1 MKNTAIIVALTC
13 AAISA
18 PAAAQEEKD
27 FQGPRAEVLV
37 GYDRFDAGLDG
48 YDDGGNA
55 EDVFYGAAIGYDFQS
70 VGIIFGIEGEI
81 ASSGNGDSVDVVE
94 TIDGMV
100 YDGTISLE
108 DGVNLYG
115 GARVGVPAGDTGL
128 LYFKACFAHTNL
140 DLDLEGTVDGV
151 AGSDSADISFSGL
164 RIGGGYEYSFGG
176 AFAKLEYRYTSYSDG
191 DIKYDGESFDANAF
205 GDIDLERHQIVAG
218 VGFRF

>member
-1 MKNTAIIVALTC
+1 MKKTVFVAALTC

-18 PAAAQEEKD
+18 PAAAQEEKE

-70 VGIIFGIEGEI
+70 VGIVFGIEGEI
-81 ASSGNGDSVDVVE
+81 ASSGNGESVDVVE
-94 TIDGMV
+94 TIDGVV

-128 LYFKACFAHTNL
+128 LYFKAGFAHTNL

-191 DIKYDGESFDANAF
+191 DVKYDGESFDANAF
-205 GDIDLERHQIVAG
+205 GDIDLERHQVVAG